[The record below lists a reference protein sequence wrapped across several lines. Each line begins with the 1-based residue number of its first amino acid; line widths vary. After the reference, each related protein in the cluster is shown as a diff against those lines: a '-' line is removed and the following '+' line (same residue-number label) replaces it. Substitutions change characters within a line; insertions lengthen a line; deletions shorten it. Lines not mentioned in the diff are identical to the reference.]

1 MTNQRARNIERYH
14 VSISPNFV
22 LECRT
27 LQSNV
32 AFLVTIKIEQTRKM
46 AKRKFEEIEMEEFEV
61 EKILAER
68 NGKNSREFR
77 VRWKGYGPK

>member
-1 MTNQRARNIERYH
+1 
-14 VSISPNFV
+14 
-22 LECRT
+22 
-27 LQSNV
+27 
-32 AFLVTIKIEQTRKM
+32 M